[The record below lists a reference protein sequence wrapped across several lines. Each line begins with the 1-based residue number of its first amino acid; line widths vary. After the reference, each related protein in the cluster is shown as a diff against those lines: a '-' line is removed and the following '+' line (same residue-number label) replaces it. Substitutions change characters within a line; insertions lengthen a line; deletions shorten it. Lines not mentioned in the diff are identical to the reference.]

1 MATAEKNR
9 DDEDVAAVPAPVKKK
24 GVMKYVV
31 IGVAVVLLIG
41 ISVGASVYMTTNLFG
56 DKVATDGKD
65 DKKGK
70 KEKAQPKVVK
80 TPIYYNIEQPLVV
93 NFQSSNHMRF
103 LQVTMELMTY
113 DQNVIPSIEQSMPV
127 IKNFLVFLLSNQP
140 SDQLATAEGRLL
152 VCFVSLVVF
161 LFFLLVRSGL

>member
-9 DDEDVAAVPAPVKKK
+9 DDEDVEAVPAPVKKK

-70 KEKAQPKVVK
+70 KEKAQPKNDK
-80 TPIYYNIEQPLVV
+80 TPIYYNIEQPFVV
-93 NFQSSNHMRF
+93 NFQSSNHMHN
-103 LQVTMELMTY
+103 QQDTKKHKTNN
-113 DQNVIPSIEQSMPV
+113 QNENPSIEQS
-127 IKNFLVFLLSNQP
+127 
-140 SDQLATAEGRLL
+140 
-152 VCFVSLVVF
+152 
-161 LFFLLVRSGL
+161 